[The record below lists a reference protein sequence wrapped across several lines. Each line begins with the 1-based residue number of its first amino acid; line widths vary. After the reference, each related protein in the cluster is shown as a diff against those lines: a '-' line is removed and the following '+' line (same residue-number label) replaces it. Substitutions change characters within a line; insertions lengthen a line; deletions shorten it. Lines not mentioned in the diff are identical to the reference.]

1 MIIFDY
7 PQLDVIFQW
16 NESKTV
22 NIYHKD
28 DKENCIDTFSFSHE
42 KNKIS
47 FNEAKGMI
55 LDHIKENYGD
65 IEIYW
70 IDTRESNL
78 NKV

>member
-7 PQLDVIFQW
+7 PQLDVIFEW

-22 NIYHKD
+22 NIYYKD
-28 DKENCIDTFSFSHE
+28 DRENCIDTFSFSHE

-65 IEIYW
+65 IEIY
-70 IDTRESNL
+70 
-78 NKV
+78 

>member
-7 PQLDVIFQW
+7 PQLDVIFRW

-22 NIYHKD
+22 NIINRFTN
-28 DKENCIDTFSFSHE
+28 KEIDMFSFGYE

-55 LDHIKENYGD
+55 LEHIKENYGD
-65 IEIYW
+65 IEIY
-70 IDTRESNL
+70 
-78 NKV
+78 

>member
-7 PQLDVIFQW
+7 PQLDVIFRW

-22 NIYHKD
+22 NIINRFTN
-28 DKENCIDTFSFSHE
+28 KEIDMFSFGYE

-47 FNEAKGMI
+47 FNEAKKMI

-65 IEIYW
+65 IEIY
-70 IDTRESNL
+70 
-78 NKV
+78 

>member
-7 PQLDVIFQW
+7 PQLDVIFRW
-16 NESKTV
+16 NESRTV
-22 NIYHKD
+22 NIID
-28 DKENCIDTFSFSHE
+28 RFTNKEIDMFSFGYE

-70 IDTRESNL
+70 IAVFVRIH
-78 NKV
+78 

>member
-7 PQLDVIFQW
+7 PQLDVIFRW

-22 NIYHKD
+22 NIINRFTN
-28 DKENCIDTFSFSHE
+28 KEIDMFSFGYE

-47 FNEAKGMI
+47 FNEAKKMI

-78 NKV
+78 KKV

>member
-7 PQLDVIFQW
+7 PQLDVIFRW
-16 NESKTV
+16 NESRTV
-22 NIYHKD
+22 NIID
-28 DKENCIDTFSFSHE
+28 RFTNKEIDMFSFGYE

-65 IEIYW
+65 IEIY
-70 IDTRESNL
+70 
-78 NKV
+78 

>member
-7 PQLDVIFQW
+7 PQLDVIFRW

-22 NIYHKD
+22 NVINRFTNKEIYM
-28 DKENCIDTFSFSHE
+28 FSFGYE

-47 FNEAKGMI
+47 FNEAKKMI

-70 IDTRESNL
+70 IVVFVRIH
-78 NKV
+78 

>member
-7 PQLDVIFQW
+7 PQLDVIFRW

-22 NIYHKD
+22 NVINRFTNKEIYM
-28 DKENCIDTFSFSHE
+28 FSFGYE

-47 FNEAKGMI
+47 FNEAKKMI

-65 IEIYW
+65 IEIY
-70 IDTRESNL
+70 
-78 NKV
+78 